1 MEGDTVSDVATIVGL
16 VADVVL
22 LILLTVALIALV
34 VVFTQVRK
42 LLKSAQATVD
52 TVQEAAQTI
61 SERVIDPATEN
72 VDTGRRIGS
81 AVGFLMGMF
90 RSRRRS
96 KDN

>member
-81 AVGFLMGMF
+81 TVGFLMGMF